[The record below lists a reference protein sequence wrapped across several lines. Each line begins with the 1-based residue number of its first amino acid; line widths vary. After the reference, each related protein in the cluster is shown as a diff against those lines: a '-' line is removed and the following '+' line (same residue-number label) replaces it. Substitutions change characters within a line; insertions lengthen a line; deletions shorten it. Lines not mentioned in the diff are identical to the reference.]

1 MIRLGT
7 LSGYFFEGP
16 RVLAGFT
23 APARPAV
30 YVVLTRTDPA
40 REQYAVIYAGHA
52 EDLSAA
58 GFPFQHKH
66 SQRWVKRA
74 GDRFKL
80 WVAWFEVPGGLPSH
94 REQIVHE
101 LLAMYKP
108 SCNDEQYESTWRE
121 EWIGGYSTP
130 ATTGPLTTPKTP
142 EDRGDSAVLPQQPGE
157 DG

>member
-23 APARPAV
+23 APAKPGV
-30 YVVLTRTDPA
+30 YVVMTKTDPA
-40 REQYAVIYAGHA
+40 REQFAVIYAGHA
-52 EDLSAA
+52 DDLSTV

-66 SQRWVKRA
+66 SARWVKRA

-80 WVAWFEVPGGLPSH
+80 FVAWFEVPGGLPSH

-101 LLAMYKP
+101 LLAVYKP
-108 SCNDEQYESTWRE
+108 SCNDEQYESTWKD

-130 ATTGPLTTPKTP
+130 GTTGPLTTSRTP
-142 EDRGDSAVLPQQPGE
+142 PDEERAPDE
-157 DG
+157 E